1 MNIQDYIACVRNI
14 HRDTNQLITL
24 NYHIHQGMLEL
35 VNSHTL
41 PPTLPTPPQIPTPP
55 PIPTLHTTLPT
66 MQSPPSH
73 MPAPILPSIN
83 PTHQISRTPAQ
94 IVRRT
99 QTPLNYVNLTNF
111 LQPVPV
117 TATSEQLNTNTTIA
131 PFRNIN
137 NPANTSCPIRN
148 EPFNDNDIVIQIN
161 TCGHVYFVNEFYG
174 WFGRNVHC
182 PLCRR
187 DIRETD
193 NSTGTTTHESATHTH
208 EPTTATHTHESATHE
223 SATHESATHESATH
237 ESATHESATHEPT
250 TATHTHE
257 PTAHE
262 SGAAALANALI
273 NLNDLSHNLLD
284 HDLFNTSTFDYD
296 LSDISLNNNYH
307 TQFTNAELENM
318 QNDPQVMAL
327 QSLTETIATELT
339 NQLQNNIDHSD
350 LSNADIELSL
360 SFGSH

>member
-208 EPTTATHTHESATHE
+208 EPTTATHTHE
-223 SATHESATHESATH
+223 
-237 ESATHESATHEPT
+237 
-250 TATHTHE
+250 